1 MPRARQALIDRCPSG
16 GSVVKI
22 HAMKRDMDLVRNL
35 LLEIEDG
42 RRAFE
47 LMTPEIAEI
56 LGPVRSGR
64 SVRSP
69 GPAMTSSTPSAT
81 PPSGARQRPGP
92 NRPAVSASTS

>member
-56 LGPVRSGR
+56 LGED
-64 SVRSP
+64 
-69 GPAMTSSTPSAT
+69 
-81 PPSGARQRPGP
+81 GAGKMPREQ
-92 NRPAVSASTS
+92 AELIE